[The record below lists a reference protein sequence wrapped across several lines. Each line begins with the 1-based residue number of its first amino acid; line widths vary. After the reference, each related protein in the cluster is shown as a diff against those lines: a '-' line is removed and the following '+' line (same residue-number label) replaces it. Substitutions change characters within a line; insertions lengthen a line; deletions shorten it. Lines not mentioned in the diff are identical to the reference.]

1 MIIFNY
7 ILKKIN
13 KDENKNVKDSFFKYK
28 DASLIIKDIVK
39 LNLISNITFIEL
51 RLYIDMKIV

>member
-1 MIIFNY
+1 VIIFNY
-7 ILKKIN
+7 ILKKMN
-13 KDENKNVKDSFFKYK
+13 KDENKNVKDYFFKYK

>member
-1 MIIFNY
+1 MNE
-7 ILKKIN
+7 
-13 KDENKNVKDSFFKYK
+13 DENKNVKDYFFKYK